1 MAVYNLTHLHVD
13 KYKKEGKMNA
23 QMTKALQ
30 KAAKGKQSEV
40 KCNMEQ
46 DKVVFQGRKEKIPRA
61 KIAKTQRNKD
71 QKIVVIATK
80 VEKKQPGEIFAMKF
94 SNEEEFN
101 NFFEAIKEAPKG
113 EESKKP
119 DPAPSAPEPKP
130 AESEKH
136 SKTPSPEKKAP
147 REEPKKHEPTSK
159 PAYSES
165 SSRTLSPVPSRSRRT
180 SPDLCSTTALT
191 KITATSDDKSSSTT
205 LPQKGKRNSVS
216 HSRLRNGHTPAP
228 HTPVQKPHH
237 TRSSVSQKSGT
248 SMRGRSVG
256 AATYVTTD
264 VLAKHRRPSSTK
276 RGGRVSAKDV
286 YPMKEKGVKRGGRNH
301 TEMKYLTY
309 VPGKGMVKSTRSN
322 DGNLYSLSRRN
333 VSSSASSSSSSSSSS
348 STSTTDSAVEPQLFR
363 IIPVNRSNSASSSSS
378 SSSRSSNSYSRENI
392 SSTSSSNIRVKKVN
406 VWKYRNC
413 SESNSISSFEDT
425 DIITMD
431 EPIPGRQPRS
441 RSIQNVRYPTRSHQN
456 RPLARRQ

>member
-1 MAVYNLTHLHVD
+1 MGEYRLTHFHVG
-13 KYKKEGKMNA
+13 KYKKEANMNP
-23 QMTKALQ
+23 QMTKELQ
-30 KAAKGKQSEV
+30 KAAKAKPKGV
-40 KCNMEQ
+40 KSTITNE
-46 DKVVFQGRKEKIPRA
+46 KAVFQNKKEATILENMA
-61 KIAKTQRNKD
+61 KIRKYTGERIIAA
-71 QKIVVIATK
+71 ATK
-80 VEKKQPGEIFAMKF
+80 VGKKGFGQIFVMRF
-94 SNEEEFN
+94 SNEEDFN
-101 NFFEAIKEAPKG
+101 GFYKILNDHLSG
-113 EESKKP
+113 EKLKKP
-119 DPAPSAPEPKP
+119 ELSA
-130 AESEKH
+130 
-136 SKTPSPEKKAP
+136 SP
-147 REEPKKHEPTSK
+147 PTSK

-348 STSTTDSAVEPQLFR
+348 STSTTNSVVKPRLSEIAPIHRLNNNFLNISSGSSSNNSSSKSSTSTLSSS
-363 IIPVNRSNSASSSSS
+363 IILAETVKVWNYRNRSAS
-378 SSSRSSNSYSRENI
+378 
-392 SSTSSSNIRVKKVN
+392 SSTSSSTNMYTTIM
-406 VWKYRNC
+406 Y
-413 SESNSISSFEDT
+413 ESINR
-425 DIITMD
+425 
-431 EPIPGRQPRS
+431 RQS
-441 RSIQNVRYPTRSHQN
+441 RS
-456 RPLARRQ
+456 

>member
-1 MAVYNLTHLHVD
+1 
-13 KYKKEGKMNA
+13 MNP
-23 QMTKALQ
+23 QMTKELQ
-30 KAAKGKQSEV
+30 KAAKAKPKGV
-40 KCNMEQ
+40 KSTITNE
-46 DKVVFQGRKEKIPRA
+46 KAVFQNKKEATILENMA
-61 KIAKTQRNKD
+61 KIRK
-71 QKIVVIATK
+71 
-80 VEKKQPGEIFAMKF
+80 
-94 SNEEEFN
+94 
-101 NFFEAIKEAPKG
+101 
-113 EESKKP
+113 
-119 DPAPSAPEPKP
+119 
-130 AESEKH
+130 
-136 SKTPSPEKKAP
+136 
-147 REEPKKHEPTSK
+147 
-159 PAYSES
+159 
-165 SSRTLSPVPSRSRRT
+165 SRRT

-348 STSTTDSAVEPQLFR
+348 STSTT
-363 IIPVNRSNSASSSSS
+363 NSVVKPRLSEIAPIH
-378 SSSRSSNSYSRENI
+378 RLNNNFLNI
-392 SSTSSSNIRVKKVN
+392 SSGSSSNNSSSKSSTSTLSSSIILAETVKSKKEKNIFFKAQFMFSMGVMLTNDVVIFYSVRVYIHN
-406 VWKYRNC
+406 VVELRGIKLLQSECHNLKCISKARILEHAKMECICLPSLGHCLLDTALFFSRLELSLCNSGTTVPFHDNLLHSVINC
-413 SESNSISSFEDT
+413 FDVWSILAVEKTFRFYQLSNVSACDAKLLGF
-425 DIITMD
+425 
-431 EPIPGRQPRS
+431 
-441 RSIQNVRYPTRSHQN
+441 
-456 RPLARRQ
+456 